1 MPRCLL
7 RVQGD
12 QTVMVLVTASPQCH
26 DQTVLVL
33 VTAFPEFLMLLCVQC
48 DLTVL
53 VLVTPFPECIMF
65 CYVFIAIRLYWCW

>member
-1 MPRCLL
+1 MPHAPLFV
-7 RVQGD
+7 VQD
-12 QTVMVLVTASPQCH
+12 

-33 VTAFPEFLMLLCVQC
+33 VTAFAEFLMLLCVQC